1 MKKIKTLLKGLNIE
15 ETRGEFP
22 NFSASKIVFDSRK
35 AEPNA
40 IFVAVRGTQ
49 ADGHN
54 FISKVIEM
62 GVKAVVCEKI
72 PTKNAENADCLFI
85 RVKDSG
91 AALGIL
97 AANFFDNPSEKF
109 KLVGVTGTNGKT
121 TTATLLFD
129 LFTDLGYK
137 CGLISTIEYRVAGNI
152 LPSTHTT
159 PDPIAL
165 NSLMA
170 EMVDS
175 GVEYAFMEVSSHA
188 IQQNR
193 IAGLHFVG
201 GIFSNITH
209 DHLDYHKTFDAYIR
223 AKKTFFDNLPKSAFA
238 LTNAD
243 ERNGAVML
251 QNTQAQKFSYG
262 LKKIA
267 NFKAKIIENALS
279 GLHLE
284 LDGFDFH
291 ARLIGEFN
299 AYNLTAVYA
308 TAVILGV
315 EKTEILTAL
324 SNLKGAEGR
333 FEYIRQTTR
342 DLIGIVDYAHTP
354 DALEKVLETIIKLRT
369 EGQRIICLTGCGGDR
384 DPAKR
389 KLMGKIGATLS
400 DILILTA
407 DNPRTEDPLA
417 IIADMH
423 KGISAELEPKVLE
436 IPDRRQAIKTAVKMA
451 QKGDII
457 LLAGKGHEKYQDIN
471 GVKYPFDDKAQLK
484 EAFE

>member
-1 MKKIKTLLKGLNIE
+1 
-15 ETRGEFP
+15 
-22 NFSASKIVFDSRK
+22 
-35 AEPNA
+35 
-40 IFVAVRGTQ
+40 
-49 ADGHN
+49 
-54 FISKVIEM
+54 
-62 GVKAVVCEKI
+62 
-72 PTKNAENADCLFI
+72 
-85 RVKDSG
+85 
-91 AALGIL
+91 
-97 AANFFDNPSEKF
+97 
-109 KLVGVTGTNGKT
+109 
-121 TTATLLFD
+121 
-129 LFTDLGYK
+129 
-137 CGLISTIEYRVAGNI
+137 
-152 LPSTHTT
+152 
-159 PDPIAL
+159 
-165 NSLMA
+165 
-170 EMVDS
+170 
-175 GVEYAFMEVSSHA
+175 
-188 IQQNR
+188 
-193 IAGLHFVG
+193 
-201 GIFSNITH
+201 
-209 DHLDYHKTFDAYIR
+209 
-223 AKKTFFDNLPKSAFA
+223 
-238 LTNAD
+238 
-243 ERNGAVML
+243 ML

-267 NFKAKIIENALS
+267 NFKAKIIENALA

-354 DALEKVLETIIKLRT
+354 DALEKVLETILKLRT

>member
-1 MKKIKTLLKGLNIE
+1 
-15 ETRGEFP
+15 
-22 NFSASKIVFDSRK
+22 
-35 AEPNA
+35 
-40 IFVAVRGTQ
+40 
-49 ADGHN
+49 
-54 FISKVIEM
+54 
-62 GVKAVVCEKI
+62 
-72 PTKNAENADCLFI
+72 
-85 RVKDSG
+85 
-91 AALGIL
+91 LGIL

-165 NSLMA
+165 NSLMS
-170 EMVDS
+170 EMVNS

-193 IAGLHFVG
+193 IAGLHFIG

-223 AKKTFFDNLPKSAFA
+223 AKKAFFDNLPKSAFA

-267 NFKAKIIENALS
+267 NFKAKIIENALA

-354 DALEKVLETIIKLRT
+354 DALEKVLETILKLRT